1 MELVLYE
8 NFGLKG
14 NLNVLTPHIQVCMYR
29 QVTRIPMTDKYV
41 LQTKEKMI
49 LKDQNI

>member
-14 NLNVLTPHIQVCMYR
+14 NLDVLTPHIQVCMYP
-29 QVTRIPMTDKYV
+29 QVQEY
-41 LQTKEKMI
+41 Q
-49 LKDQNI
+49 